1 MAQHYPEIIGV
12 SLLLIFLATMT
23 YHGIMIHKGLRG
35 YRHHAREEH
44 ESEKMRRRIE
54 DLMNEKIHDR

>member
-12 SLLLIFLATMT
+12 LLLLIFLATMT

-44 ESEKMRRRIE
+44 ELEKMRRRLE
-54 DLMNEKIHDR
+54 EMVGEKINDH

>member
-1 MAQHYPEIIGV
+1 MAQHYPEIIGF

-44 ESEKMRRRIE
+44 ESEQMRRRIE